1 MKIYYDK
8 DDVLIRN
15 MRQSDAQVIADE
27 EIAQGWHASA
37 EKYEMRLR
45 DQSEGKAVPLVVEY
59 QGNVAGYIN
68 VYPDPKQGEIG
79 RAHV

>member
-8 DDVLIRN
+8 DDILIRN

-37 EKYEMRLR
+37 EKYEMRT
-45 DQSEGKAVPLVVEY
+45 
-59 QGNVAGYIN
+59 
-68 VYPDPKQGEIG
+68 G
-79 RAHV
+79 RICG

>member
-8 DDVLIRN
+8 DDILIRN
-15 MRQSDAQVIADE
+15 MRQSDAQVITDE
-27 EIAQGWHASA
+27 EIAQGWHTSA

-45 DQSEGKAVPLVVEY
+45 DQSEGK
-59 QGNVAGYIN
+59 
-68 VYPDPKQGEIG
+68 EIG